1 MLYPSFEIEK
11 CRGFFFFSFHIHRPD
26 VSKRN
31 ESDKQLVFK
40 IYYLH
45 SKIEVNPVY
54 VNAAIHPA
62 TALALERFAHHT
74 IIINAK
80 NASSSAIYFKDALF
94 RFTEGC
100 RFELTTHQT
109 TPKKKFTLL

>member
-1 MLYPSFEIEK
+1 MLYPSFEIGK
-11 CRGFFFFSFHIHRPD
+11 CKFFFSFHIHRPD

-31 ESDKQLVFK
+31 ESEKQLVFK

-54 VNAAIHPA
+54 VNAVIHSA

-74 IIINAK
+74 IIIMPKTLAAVQYTSK
-80 NASSSAIYFKDALF
+80 MLYSVLQKDA
-94 RFTEGC
+94 GSN
-100 RFELTTHQT
+100 
-109 TPKKKFTLL
+109 